1 MMIQKALAK
10 LGVKHPELLEIMDA
24 LDAGS
29 K

>member
-1 MMIQKALAK
+1 MMIQKAGL
-10 LGVKHPELLEIMDA
+10 KHPELLEIMDA